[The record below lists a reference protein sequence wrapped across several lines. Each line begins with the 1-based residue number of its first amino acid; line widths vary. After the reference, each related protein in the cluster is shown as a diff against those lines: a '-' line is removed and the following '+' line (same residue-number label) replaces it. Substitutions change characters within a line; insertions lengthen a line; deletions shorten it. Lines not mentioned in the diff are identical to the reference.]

1 MLIEPH
7 DIDTEEASLD
17 GFDSQELRAF
27 FTGLLAIAVFP
38 I

>member
-7 DIDTEEASLD
+7 DIDTEEASVD

-27 FTGLLAIAVFP
+27 LTGLLAIAILP